1 MMSPRSGLRLT
12 GWSQKLVPPREASE
26 LVIARRVK
34 RRKRLVGRYS
44 SIGAKAIT
52 DAAWPAQARYELCK
66 GTGAPMDVLAPVQK
80 QKQRAARHRHVD
92 ELQEIISGAC
102 GRQFA
107 EAGQLV
113 HIAEQ
118 AREEKGLAD
127 EPQNEAECAGAD
139 EQRQVRTRATRQNRA
154 RIGTSRVRYQIIAAP
169 SR

>member
-1 MMSPRSGLRLT
+1 MLSRRLGNVAREQFSG
-12 GWSQKLVPPREASE
+12 V
-26 LVIARRVK
+26 
-34 RRKRLVGRYS
+34 
-44 SIGAKAIT
+44 
-52 DAAWPAQARYELCK
+52 
-66 GTGAPMDVLAPVQK
+66 
-80 QKQRAARHRHVD
+80 
-92 ELQEIISGAC
+92 C

-107 EAGQLV
+107 EAGRV
-113 HIAEQ
+113 VRIAER